1 MIALW
6 EGKHAGFRRGC
17 DISEYTVIQV
27 EYSDPECIK
36 ASLKEL
42 GYTFEDHKTEAQ
54 SLQGYQGDNRVQT
67 ANIIIRR
74 RHVGAAAN
82 DVGFKKKAN
91 GKYELIISQ
100 YDRSGQTGTNFMQ
113 RMKQLY
119 AKHKTLKQLKK
130 MGKTV
135 TSVKTTADGRIKIKA
150 LG

>member
-1 MIALW
+1 M
-6 EGKHAGFRRGC
+6 
-17 DISEYTVIQV
+17 QV

-42 GYTFEDHKTEAQ
+42 GYTFEDHKTEQ
-54 SLQGYQGDNRVQT
+54 SLQGYAGDRRVQT

-82 DVGFKKKAN
+82 DVGFKRKAN
-91 GKYELIISQ
+91 GKYELIISK
-100 YDRSGQTGTNFMQ
+100 YDRGGKTGINFMQ
-113 RMKQLY
+113 KMKQLY
-119 AKHKTLKQLKK
+119 SKHKTLKQLKK

-135 TSVKTTADGRIKIKA
+135 TSVKTTEDGRIKIKA

>member
-1 MIALW
+1 M
-6 EGKHAGFRRGC
+6 
-17 DISEYTVIQV
+17 SEYTVIQV
-27 EYSDPECIK
+27 EYNDPECIK

-42 GYTFEDHKTEAQ
+42 GYVFEDHKTEAQ
-54 SLQGYQGDNRVQT
+54 SLQGYRGDQRVQT
-67 ANIIIRR
+67 ANIIVRR
-74 RHVGAAAN
+74 RHVGSAAN

-91 GKYELIISQ
+91 GKYELIISE

>member
-1 MIALW
+1 M
-6 EGKHAGFRRGC
+6 
-17 DISEYTVIQV
+17 IQV

-42 GYTFEDHKTEAQ
+42 GYTFEDHKTEQ
-54 SLQGYQGDNRVQT
+54 TLQGYRGDNRVQT
-67 ANIIIRR
+67 ANIIVRR

-82 DVGFKKKAN
+82 DVGFKRKAN
-91 GKYELIISQ
+91 GKYELIISD
-100 YDRSGQTGTNFMQ
+100 YDRGGKTGTNFLQ
-113 RMKQLY
+113 KMKQLY

-135 TSVKTTADGRIKIKA
+135 TSVKTTKDGRIKIKA